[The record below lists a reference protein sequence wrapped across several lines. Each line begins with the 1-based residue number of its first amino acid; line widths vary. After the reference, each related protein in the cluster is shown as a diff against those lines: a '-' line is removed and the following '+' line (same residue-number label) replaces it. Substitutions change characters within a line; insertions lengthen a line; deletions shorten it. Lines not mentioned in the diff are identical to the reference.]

1 MGFDKEVRML
11 IEEAEIPE
19 RLSPDNIALMLKEK
33 QAEKNR
39 KEIKMSSAGI
49 KSKNRAVA
57 MRSAAAVAACIAL
70 GCGVTAV
77 VSNTNRPAVD
87 NPEVSQGHK
96 ISDYHD
102 VYSVIQDTI
111 INNPADDGIGWGEI
125 SNDEIPVETDTENF
139 DNKDYIFDR
148 AAETE
153 SDITVTDGKNLYCI
167 ADGKVNVISAE
178 NGDMTGLIQI
188 ENTEKTPVGMY
199 IAENRLIV
207 ISNNVVEVP
216 FTAAKTEETTAE
228 GEEVIADSMTE
239 TTVPSLPETV
249 TQNNTV
255 IDIYNIADKTNVKLE
270 NSYKQNGAYIS
281 SSMEGTVLY
290 VVSNYSNFRTK
301 PLDSEDDLDNYIPSY
316 YTDDGKY
323 YVDAADITIPA
334 KVSNNYT
341 IVAGIDTAQASPF
354 RSIKVVLSN
363 GKSAYFTDNAVYVA
377 GSASGDTTI
386 AKFAIS
392 GGDISAPV
400 VADVAGIYS
409 DITSVDEYNGTVRV
423 STLTP
428 SPDGSRTG
436 GVSISIYDE
445 NLVPVSYLAG
455 LCKDMGKNPVA
466 VEFKENKAFII
477 LSGDENPYEVV
488 LDGTEVSPV
497 VSSDKSV
504 YLYKCTDNEY
514 LGISSKT
521 DENGKAEG
529 VVLTMYSTADGIN
542 FTEVSSV
549 ETKGVLSAALSGGK
563 LDMKALLVDSKNGII
578 GIPTVKNDTYGN
590 GNLYYVTSYKS
601 GEGFTSL
608 GYIEYTDLDEKYEF
622 RRSVIIDD
630 TLYAVS
636 DGRIVSARISDLKV
650 VETFEIE

>member
-19 RLSPDNIALMLKEK
+19 RLSPDNIAVMLKEK

-77 VSNTNRPAVD
+77 VNNTNRPEID
-87 NPEVSQGHK
+87 NPEAIQGHK
-96 ISDYHD
+96 VSDYHD

-153 SDITVTDGKNLYCI
+153 DDITVTDGKNLYCI
-167 ADGKVNVISAE
+167 SNGKVNVISAE
-178 NGDMTGLIQI
+178 NGDMTELIQI
-188 ENTEKTPVGMY
+188 ENAEKTPVGMY
-199 IAENRLIV
+199 IAEDRLIV

-216 FTAAKTEETTAE
+216 FTAAETEKTTAE

-270 NSYKQNGAYIS
+270 NTYKQNGAYIS
-281 SSMEGTVLY
+281 SSMEGTLLY

-301 PLDSEDDLDNYIPSY
+301 PLDSEEDLDNYIPSY

-341 IVAGIDTAQASPF
+341 IVAGLDTAQASPF

-363 GKSAYFTDNAVYVA
+363 GKSAYFTDNAVYVV
-377 GSASGDTTI
+377 GNASCDITI
-386 AKFAIS
+386 AIFPFS
-392 GGDISAPV
+392 DGDISAPI

-409 DITSVDEYNGTVRV
+409 DITSVDEYNGMVRV

-428 SPDGSRTG
+428 SPDGARTG

-455 LCKDMGKNPVA
+455 LCKDMGKNPVM
-466 VEFKENKAFII
+466 VEFKENKAFIF
-477 LSGDENPYEVV
+477 LSGESNPYEVI

-497 VSSDKSV
+497 VSSDRSV

-521 DENGKAEG
+521 DENGKAVG

-542 FTEVSSV
+542 FTELSSV
-549 ETKGVLSAALSGGK
+549 ETNGVLSAALSNGK
-563 LDMKALLVDSKNGII
+563 LDMKALLIDSKNGII

-608 GYIEYTDLDEKYEF
+608 GYIEYTDLDKKYEF
-622 RRSVIIDD
+622 KRSVVIDD

-650 VETFEIE
+650 VETLETE

>member
-19 RLSPDNIALMLKEK
+19 RLSPDNIAVMLKEK

-77 VSNTNRPAVD
+77 VNNTNRPEID
-87 NPEVSQGHK
+87 NPEVIQGHK
-96 ISDYHD
+96 VSDYHD

-153 SDITVTDGKNLYCI
+153 DDITVTDGKNLYCI
-167 ADGKVNVISAE
+167 SNGKVNVISAE
-178 NGDMTGLIQI
+178 NGDMTELIQI
-188 ENTEKTPVGMY
+188 ENAEKTPVGMY
-199 IAENRLIV
+199 IAEDRLIV

-216 FTAAKTEETTAE
+216 FTAAETEKTTAE

-270 NSYKQNGAYIS
+270 NTYKQNGAYIS
-281 SSMEGTVLY
+281 SSMEGTLLY

-301 PLDSEDDLDNYIPSY
+301 PLDSEEDLDNYIPSY

-341 IVAGIDTAQASPF
+341 IVAGLDTAQASPF

-363 GKSAYFTDNAVYVA
+363 GKSAYFTDNAVYVV
-377 GSASGDTTI
+377 GNASGDTTI
-386 AKFAIS
+386 AKFPIS
-392 GGDISAPV
+392 DGDISAPI

-409 DITSVDEYNGTVRV
+409 DITSVDEYNGMVRV

-428 SPDGSRTG
+428 SPDGARTG
-436 GVSISIYDE
+436 GVSISIDDE

-455 LCKDMGKNPVA
+455 LCKDMGKNPVM
-466 VEFKENKAFII
+466 VEFKENKAFIF
-477 LSGDENPYEVV
+477 LSGESNPYEVI

-497 VSSDKSV
+497 VSSDRSV

-521 DENGKAEG
+521 DENGKAVG

-542 FTEVSSV
+542 FTELSSV
-549 ETKGVLSAALSGGK
+549 ETNGVLSAALSNGK
-563 LDMKALLVDSKNGII
+563 LDMKALLIDSKNGII

-608 GYIEYTDLDEKYEF
+608 GYIEYTDLDKKYEF
-622 RRSVIIDD
+622 KRSVVIDD

-650 VETFEIE
+650 VETLETE

>member
-19 RLSPDNIALMLKEK
+19 RLSPDNIAVMLKEK

-77 VSNTNRPAVD
+77 VNNTNRPEID
-87 NPEVSQGHK
+87 NPEVIQGHK
-96 ISDYHD
+96 VSDYHD

-153 SDITVTDGKNLYCI
+153 DDITVTDGKNLYCI
-167 ADGKVNVISAE
+167 SNGKVNVISAE
-178 NGDMTGLIQI
+178 NGDMTELIQI
-188 ENTEKTPVGMY
+188 ENAEKTPVGMY
-199 IAENRLIV
+199 IAEDRLIV

-216 FTAAKTEETTAE
+216 FTAAETEETTAE
-228 GEEVIADSMTE
+228 GEEVIADSETE

-270 NSYKQNGAYIS
+270 NTYKQNGAYIS
-281 SSMEGTVLY
+281 SSMEGTLLY

-301 PLDSEDDLDNYIPSY
+301 PLDSEEDLDNYIPSY

-341 IVAGIDTAQASPF
+341 IVAGLDTAQASPF

-377 GSASGDTTI
+377 GNASGDTTI
-386 AKFAIS
+386 AKFPIS
-392 GGDISAPV
+392 DGDISAPI

-409 DITSVDEYNGTVRV
+409 DITSVDEYNGMVRV

-428 SPDGSRTG
+428 SPDGARTG

-455 LCKDMGKNPVA
+455 LCKDMGKNPVM
-466 VEFKENKAFII
+466 VEFKENKAFIF
-477 LSGDENPYEVV
+477 LSGESNPYEVI

-497 VSSDKSV
+497 VSSDRSV

-521 DENGKAEG
+521 DENGKAVG

-542 FTEVSSV
+542 FTELSSV
-549 ETKGVLSAALSGGK
+549 ETNGVLSAALSNGK
-563 LDMKALLVDSKNGII
+563 LDMKALLIDSKNGII

-590 GNLYYVTSYKS
+590 GNLYYVTSYRS

-608 GYIEYTDLDEKYEF
+608 GYIEYTDLDKKYEF
-622 RRSVIIDD
+622 KRSVVIDD

-650 VETFEIE
+650 VETLETE

>member
-19 RLSPDNIALMLKEK
+19 RLSPDNIAVMLKEK

-77 VSNTNRPAVD
+77 VNNTNRPEID
-87 NPEVSQGHK
+87 NPEVIQGHK
-96 ISDYHD
+96 VSDYHD

-153 SDITVTDGKNLYCI
+153 DDITVTDGKNLYCI
-167 ADGKVNVISAE
+167 SNGKVNVISAE
-178 NGDMTGLIQI
+178 NGDMTELIQI
-188 ENTEKTPVGMY
+188 ENAEKTPVGMY
-199 IAENRLIV
+199 IAEDRLIV

-216 FTAAKTEETTAE
+216 FTAAETEETTAE

-270 NSYKQNGAYIS
+270 NTYKQNGAYIS
-281 SSMEGTVLY
+281 SSMEGTLLY

-301 PLDSEDDLDNYIPSY
+301 PLDSEEDLDNYIPSY

-341 IVAGIDTAQASPF
+341 IVAGLDTAQASPF

-377 GSASGDTTI
+377 GNASGDTTI
-386 AKFAIS
+386 AKFPIS
-392 GGDISAPV
+392 DGDISAPI

-428 SPDGSRTG
+428 SPDGARTG

-455 LCKDMGKNPVA
+455 LCKDMGKNPVM
-466 VEFKENKAFII
+466 VEFKENKAFIF
-477 LSGDENPYEVV
+477 LSGESNPYEVI

-497 VSSDKSV
+497 VSSDRSL

-521 DENGKAEG
+521 DENGKAVG

-542 FTEVSSV
+542 FTELSSV
-549 ETKGVLSAALSGGK
+549 ETNGVLSAALSDGK
-563 LDMKALLVDSKNGII
+563 LDMKALLIDSKNGII

-608 GYIEYTDLDEKYEF
+608 GYIEYTDLDKKYEF
-622 RRSVIIDD
+622 KRSVVIDD

-650 VETFEIE
+650 VETLETE

>member
-1 MGFDKEVRML
+1 MGFDEQVRML

-19 RLSPDNIALMLKEK
+19 RLSPDNIAVMLKEK

-77 VSNTNRPAVD
+77 VNNTNKPAVD
-87 NPEVSQGHK
+87 NPEVIQGHK
-96 ISDYHD
+96 VSDYHD

-125 SNDEIPVETDTENF
+125 SNDTVPVETDKEEIGSKN
-139 DNKDYIFDR
+139 YIFDT

-153 SDITVTDGKNLYCI
+153 SDITVTDGNNLYCI
-167 ADGKVNVISAE
+167 SDGKINVVSAE
-178 NGDMTGLIQI
+178 NGDMSELIEI
-188 ENTEKTPVGMY
+188 ENAEKTPVGMY
-199 IAENRLIV
+199 IAGDRLIV
-207 ISNNVVEVP
+207 ISDNTIEVP
-216 FTAAKTEETTAE
+216 FTAADTEKSAE
-228 GEEVIADSMTE
+228 SDEANADSVTE

-270 NSYKQNGAYIS
+270 NTYKQNGSYIS
-281 SSMEGTVLY
+281 SSMEGSVIY

-301 PLDSEDDLDNYIPSY
+301 PLDSEEDLDNYIPSY

-323 YVDAADITIPA
+323 YVDAADITIPQ

-341 IVAGIDTAQASPF
+341 IVAGLDVNQANPF
-354 RSIKVVLSN
+354 RSIKVVLAN

-377 GSASGDTTI
+377 GSASGNTTI
-386 AKFAIS
+386 AKFGVS
-392 GGDISAPV
+392 GGDVSAPV
-400 VADVAGIYS
+400 VSDVAGSYS
-409 DITSVDEYNGTVRV
+409 DITSIDEYNGTVRI

-428 SPDGSRTG
+428 SPDGARIG
-436 GVSISIYDE
+436 GVSISIFDE

-477 LSGDENPYEVV
+477 LSGEEKPYEVV

-497 VSSDKSV
+497 VSSDISV

-549 ETKGVLSAALSGGK
+549 ETKGVLSSAISGGK
-563 LDMKALLVDSKNGII
+563 LDMKALLIDSKNGII

-590 GNLYYVTSYKS
+590 GNLYYVTTYKS

-608 GYIEYTDLDEKYEF
+608 DYIEYTDLDKKYEF
-622 RRSVIIDD
+622 KRSVVIDD
-630 TLYAVS
+630 TLYVVS
-636 DGRIVSARISDLKV
+636 DGRIVSARVSDLKV
-650 VETFEIE
+650 IETYEFE

>member
-19 RLSPDNIALMLKEK
+19 RLSPDNIAVMLKEK

-77 VSNTNRPAVD
+77 VNNTNRPEID
-87 NPEVSQGHK
+87 NPEVIQGHK
-96 ISDYHD
+96 VSDYHD

-153 SDITVTDGKNLYCI
+153 DDITVTDGKNLYCI
-167 ADGKVNVISAE
+167 SNGKVNVISAE
-178 NGDMTGLIQI
+178 NGDMTELIQI
-188 ENTEKTPVGMY
+188 ENAEKTPVGMY
-199 IAENRLIV
+199 IAEDRLIV

-216 FTAAKTEETTAE
+216 FTAAETEETTAE

-270 NSYKQNGAYIS
+270 NTYKQNGAYIS
-281 SSMEGTVLY
+281 SSMEGTLLY

-301 PLDSEDDLDNYIPSY
+301 PLDSEEDLDNYIPSY

-341 IVAGIDTAQASPF
+341 IVAGLDTAQASPF

-377 GSASGDTTI
+377 GNASGDTTI
-386 AKFAIS
+386 AKFPIS
-392 GGDISAPV
+392 DGDISAPI

-409 DITSVDEYNGTVRV
+409 DITSVDEYNGMVRV
-423 STLTP
+423 STMTP
-428 SPDGSRTG
+428 SPDGARTG

-455 LCKDMGKNPVA
+455 LCKDMGKNPVM
-466 VEFKENKAFII
+466 VEFKENKAFIF
-477 LSGDENPYEVV
+477 LSGESNPYEVI

-497 VSSDKSV
+497 VSSDRSV

-521 DENGKAEG
+521 DENGKAVG

-542 FTEVSSV
+542 FTELSSV
-549 ETKGVLSAALSGGK
+549 ETNGVLSAALSNGK
-563 LDMKALLVDSKNGII
+563 LDMKALLIDSKNGII

-608 GYIEYTDLDEKYEF
+608 GYIEYTDLDKKYEF
-622 RRSVIIDD
+622 KRSVVIDD

-650 VETFEIE
+650 VETLETE

>member
-19 RLSPDNIALMLKEK
+19 RLSPDNIAVMLKEK

-77 VSNTNRPAVD
+77 VNNTNRPEID
-87 NPEVSQGHK
+87 NPEVIQGHK
-96 ISDYHD
+96 VSDYHD

-153 SDITVTDGKNLYCI
+153 DDITVTDGKNLYCI
-167 ADGKVNVISAE
+167 SNGKVNVISAE
-178 NGDMTGLIQI
+178 NGDMTELIQI
-188 ENTEKTPVGMY
+188 ENAEKTPVGMY
-199 IAENRLIV
+199 IAEDRLIV

-216 FTAAKTEETTAE
+216 FTAAETEKTTAE

-270 NSYKQNGAYIS
+270 NTYKQNGAYIS
-281 SSMEGTVLY
+281 SSMEGTLLY

-301 PLDSEDDLDNYIPSY
+301 PLDSEEDLDNYIPSY

-341 IVAGIDTAQASPF
+341 IVAGLDTAQASPF

-363 GKSAYFTDNAVYVA
+363 GKSAYFTDNAVYVV
-377 GSASGDTTI
+377 GNASGDTTI
-386 AKFAIS
+386 AKFPIS
-392 GGDISAPV
+392 DGDISAPI

-409 DITSVDEYNGTVRV
+409 DITSVDEYNGMVRV

-428 SPDGSRTG
+428 SPDGARTG

-455 LCKDMGKNPVA
+455 LCKDMGKNPVM
-466 VEFKENKAFII
+466 VEFKENKAFIF
-477 LSGDENPYEVV
+477 LSGESNPYEVI

-497 VSSDKSV
+497 VSSDRSV

-521 DENGKAEG
+521 DENGKAVG

-542 FTEVSSV
+542 FTELSSV
-549 ETKGVLSAALSGGK
+549 ETNGVLSAALSNGK
-563 LDMKALLVDSKNGII
+563 LDMKALLIDSKNGII

-608 GYIEYTDLDEKYEF
+608 GYIEYTDLDKKYEF
-622 RRSVIIDD
+622 KRSVVIDD

-650 VETFEIE
+650 VETLETE

>member
-19 RLSPDNIALMLKEK
+19 RLSPDNIAVMLKEK

-77 VSNTNRPAVD
+77 VDNTNRPAVD
-87 NPEVSQGHK
+87 NPEVIQGHK
-96 ISDYHD
+96 VSDYHD
-102 VYSVIQDTI
+102 VYSVIQNTI

-125 SNDEIPVETDTENF
+125 SNDTIPVETDTENF
-139 DNKDYIFDR
+139 DNKDYIFDK
-148 AAETE
+148 AEVSE
-153 SDITVTDGKNLYCI
+153 DDITVTDGKNLYCI

-178 NGDMTGLIQI
+178 NGDMTELIKI
-188 ENTEKTPVGMY
+188 ENAEKTPVGMY
-199 IAENRLIV
+199 IAGDRLIV
-207 ISNNVVEVP
+207 ISNNVIEVP
-216 FTAAKTEETTAE
+216 FTAADTEETTA
-228 GEEVIADSMTE
+228 GDDVNADSVAE

-270 NSYKQNGAYIS
+270 NTYKQNGAYIS
-281 SSMEGTVLY
+281 SYMEGTLIY

-301 PLDSEDDLDNYIPSY
+301 PLDSEEDLDNYIPSY

-341 IVAGIDTAQASPF
+341 IVAGLDTAQASPF

-363 GKSAYFTDNAVYVA
+363 GKSAYFTGNAVYVA
-377 GSASGDTTI
+377 GSASGDTTV
-386 AKFAIS
+386 AKFVIS
-392 GGDISAPV
+392 GGDVSAPTV
-400 VADVAGIYS
+400 VDVAGIYS
-409 DITSVDEYNGTVRV
+409 DITSVSEYNGMVRV

-428 SPDGSRTG
+428 SPDGARIG

-466 VEFKENKAFII
+466 VEFRENKAFIF
-477 LSGDENPYEVV
+477 LSGEENPYEVI
-488 LDGTEVSPV
+488 LDGTQVSPV
-497 VSSDKSV
+497 VSTDKSV

-514 LGISSKT
+514 LGISAKT
-521 DENGKAEG
+521 DENGKTEG

-549 ETKGVLSAALSGGK
+549 ETNGVLSAALSGGK
-563 LDMKALLVDSKNGII
+563 LDMKALLIDSTNGII

-590 GNLYYVTSYKS
+590 GNLYYVFSYKS

-608 GYIEYTDLDEKYEF
+608 GYIEYTDLDKKYEF
-622 RRSVIIDD
+622 KRSVIIDD

-636 DGRIVSARISDLKV
+636 EGRVVSARISDLKV